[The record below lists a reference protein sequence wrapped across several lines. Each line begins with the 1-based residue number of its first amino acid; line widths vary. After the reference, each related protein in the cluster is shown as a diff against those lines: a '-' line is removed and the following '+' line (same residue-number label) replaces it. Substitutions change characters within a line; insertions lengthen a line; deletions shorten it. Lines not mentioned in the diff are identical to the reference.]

1 MNQSGQTGTGRIRP
15 LLFLANNPISLIG
28 VGLTTASALTL
39 IGFWVVDAF
48 GHGGSSNPYV
58 GIIFDLGLPLLFILG
73 LILIPIGISW
83 PRRQLKAADKLSTI
97 YPKFEWNSDVI
108 RRALIFV
115 IGATFVNFVI
125 LGTVSYRGVA
135 YMDQPSFCGQ
145 SCHVMTPE
153 WRAYQV
159 FPHSKVACTQCHI

>member
-1 MNQSGQTGTGRIRP
+1 MSQSEQSGGSRVRP
-15 LLFLANNPISLIG
+15 ILFLGNNPISLIG

-58 GIIFDLGLPLLFILG
+58 GIIFDIFLPLLFILG

-83 PRRQLKAADKLSTI
+83 RRKQLKAADKLPTI
-97 YPKFEWNSDVI
+97 YPKFEWNNDAI

-115 IGATFVNFVI
+115 
-125 LGTVSYRGVA
+125 
-135 YMDQPSFCGQ
+135 
-145 SCHVMTPE
+145 
-153 WRAYQV
+153 
-159 FPHSKVACTQCHI
+159 